1 MIQINTE
8 EGRELNLSSGSS
20 RKAKEAEALDLGF
33 RHLKVILR
41 SGPRSWI
48 LGIDV
53 GAMRE
58 SCFSRYLVMKAKK
71 VLRQN
76 LERHV
81 KPWEGFLI

>member
-8 EGRELNLSSGSS
+8 EGRELNLSSESS
-20 RKAKEAEALDLGF
+20 RKAKEVEALDLGF

-41 SGPRSWI
+41 SG
-48 LGIDV
+48 IDV
-53 GAMRE
+53 VAMRE
-58 SCFSRYLVMKAKK
+58 SCFFRYLVMKAKK

-81 KPWEGFLI
+81 KQWEGFVI